1 MSHAAGHG
9 KGSFRGVVIQDDT
22 QGPQSLVSG
31 GDVDATTGSQGA
43 GSQTSTEV
51 KQGVAVQSDTEG
63 PRVSSSGGDGDATTV
78 PQGAG
83 VQAGA
88 EVKQGVTVQSDTEG
102 PRVVSSGGDGDA
114 TMTKQGV
121 GEQASA
127 EEESG
132 ADEQVSSEEEQ
143 GADEQ
148 VSSEEEQAVDDQVD
162 SEGPLDQSGCR
173 GATTGSEEELSEEE
187 LSEEASSTRHAP
199 KEALVEEVEEVEDAP
214 AKKRAPPHSDE
225 SARSMALEEEVEKL
239 RHQLRLLSKEC
250 ATLRKGAGAS
260 PRSPRR
266 STEEE
271 ALHQRGVAWMGREE
285 GRFLRFLERHYEQGS
300 DDGMGRRKVWFPG
313 DKWLPE
319 TLDKLPV
326 YDTLRSHVHDLID
339 GYLQRRYHGGALD
352 LGFTQRDYCIRLTS
366 HSNDKF
372 NHRNGNEASFVLLM
386 ACCMKLMNID
396 IRTTKIKQVININS
410 TRGLKEGS
418 DIGPKGTFIA
428 RRFIPKV
435 IHGIRTEKVKNG
447 FNFASSGD
455 IDWKGLAVPDYYIG
469 LGILMSYSHTLPPR
483 HALRYCCERLDDFL
497 TFLSITAKT
506 YRAYYEATYKSPDSK
521 Q

>member
-9 KGSFRGVVIQDDT
+9 KGSFRGVVIQDNT

-31 GDVDATTGSQGA
+31 GDGDATTGSQGA
-43 GSQTSTEV
+43 GSQTST
-51 KQGVAVQSDTEG
+51 
-63 PRVSSSGGDGDATTV
+63 
-78 PQGAG
+78 
-83 VQAGA
+83 

-148 VSSEEEQAVDDQVD
+148 VSSEDEQAVDYQVD

-173 GATTGSEEELSEEE
+173 GATTGSDEELSEEE

-271 ALHQRGVAWMGREE
+271 ALHQRGIAWMGREE

-300 DDGMGRRKVWFPG
+300 DDGKVCRKVWFPG

-319 TLDKLPV
+319 ILDKLPV

-339 GYLQRRYHGGALD
+339 VYLQRRYHGGALD
-352 LGFTQRDYCIRLTS
+352 LGFTRRGYVIRLTS
-366 HSNDKF
+366 HSNEKF

-469 LGILMSYSHTLPPR
+469 LGILMSYSHTLPPH